1 MKIKVK
7 KTNLLVVDNDQ
18 KRREQE
24 PTPLLAINGENLQ
37 VMNFDDACRYLG
49 SYVTGNCWW

>member
-24 PTPLLAINGENLQ
+24 PTPLLAINGENFQ